1 MMLSKGAENLSQ
13 GERQL
18 LTIARALAS
27 DPEIMILDEATS
39 NVDTHTELLIQRAM
53 AELMKGRTSF
63 VIAHRLS
70 TIRDADMILY
80 MEDGDIKEVGTHEE
94 LIKNRGNMQI
104 CILASLN
111 KRNYGYK
118 RKGVTSH

>member
-1 MMLSKGAENLSQ
+1 MILEHGAENISQ

-39 NVDTHTELLIQRAM
+39 NVDTHTEVKIQKAM
-53 AELMKGRTSF
+53 EELMRGRTSF

-70 TIRDADMILY
+70 TIRDADVILY
-80 MEDGDIKEVGTHEE
+80 MEDGDIKEIGTHEE
-94 LIKNRGNMQI
+94 LMQ
-104 CILASLN
+104 
-111 KRNYGYK
+111 
-118 RKGVTSH
+118 KGEKYQALYISQFA

>member
-1 MMLSKGAENLSQ
+1 MILEHGAENISQ

-39 NVDTHTELLIQRAM
+39 NVDTHTEVKIQKAM
-53 AELMKGRTSF
+53 EELMRGRTSF

-70 TIRDADMILY
+70 TIRDADIILY
-80 MEDGDIKEVGTHEE
+80 MEDGDIKEIGTHEE
-94 LIKNRGNMQI
+94 LMKTGE
-104 CILASLN
+104 
-111 KRNYGYK
+111 KYK
-118 RKGVTSH
+118 ALYTSQFA

>member
-1 MMLSKGAENLSQ
+1 MILEHGAENISQ

-39 NVDTHTELLIQRAM
+39 NVDTHTEVKIQKAM
-53 AELMKGRTSF
+53 EELMRGRTSF

-70 TIRDADMILY
+70 TVVNADKILVI
-80 MEDGDIKEVGTHEE
+80 EKGRIAEEGKHEALLE
-94 LIKNRGNMQI
+94 KNGI
-104 CILASLN
+104 YKSLWDEYRRSVN
-111 KRNYGYK
+111 WKIGGKND
-118 RKGVTSH
+118 